1 MKKLFILRGGPC
13 LRFGANIESTW
24 GADYLTSHAGEWPVL
39 NFLNGGI
46 FAKPIGDKFAAER
59 SHQQNEY
66 FKLLAHFSS
75 LSVVG
80 NSVIL
85 EFNPQCQLPDTVSA
99 GVTEASS
106 KNLPE

>member
-13 LRFGANIESTW
+13 LRFGASVVPIWS
-24 GADYLTSHAGEWPVL
+24 ADFLTSHAGKWPVL

-59 SHQQNEY
+59 SHQQNEH
-66 FKLLAHFSS
+66 FELLAHFSS

-80 NSVIL
+80 HSVSL
-85 EFNPQCQLPDTVSA
+85 A
-99 GVTEASS
+99 
-106 KNLPE
+106 

>member
-75 LSVVG
+75 LSVAEH
-80 NSVIL
+80 SV
-85 EFNPQCQLPDTVSA
+85 
-99 GVTEASS
+99 
-106 KNLPE
+106 NLA

>member
-13 LRFGANIESTW
+13 LRFGANIELSTW
-24 GADYLTSHAGEWPVL
+24 GLEYLTSHAGVWPVL

-66 FKLLAHFSS
+66 FELLAHFSS
-75 LSVVG
+75 PSAVG
-80 NSVIL
+80 NL
-85 EFNPQCQLPDTVSA
+85 VSLA
-99 GVTEASS
+99 
-106 KNLPE
+106 